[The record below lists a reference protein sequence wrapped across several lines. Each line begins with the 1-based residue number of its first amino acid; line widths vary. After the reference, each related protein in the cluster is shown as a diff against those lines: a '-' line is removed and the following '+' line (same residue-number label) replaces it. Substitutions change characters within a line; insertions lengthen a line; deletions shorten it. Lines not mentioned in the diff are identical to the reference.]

1 MSDLGTGVAGESGD
15 AETAASPRRWQEQ
28 QSEASDPH
36 EIHSEVRAASVQAC
50 DSQTD
55 SGEDNA
61 LDLIWEL
68 LINIMKQKEGADLTT
83 ISKEKKKKDGVSV
96 LKMEGRSGK
105 CKSKPHRFLIL
116 ECVFGVVIWL
126 VTFTFNH

>member
-83 ISKEKKKKDGVSV
+83 ISTEGVSRKRGKRGWRDRQTQKHRV
-96 LKMEGRSGK
+96 LYTG
-105 CKSKPHRFLIL
+105 
-116 ECVFGVVIWL
+116 
-126 VTFTFNH
+126 NQ